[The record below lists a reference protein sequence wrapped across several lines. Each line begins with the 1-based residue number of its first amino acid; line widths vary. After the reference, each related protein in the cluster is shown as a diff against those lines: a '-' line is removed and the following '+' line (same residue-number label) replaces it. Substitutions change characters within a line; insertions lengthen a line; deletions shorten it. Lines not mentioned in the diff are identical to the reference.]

1 MNRHLGISVDHM
13 DLNFVLQNNINWIQI
28 SNKFSS
34 AKDITSLLKICQN
47 HPLKISYMF
56 PVFNQNNPEMIFFLS
71 NEKRLRDATMEI
83 LEENLSMAKS
93 LPTEHVVVNL
103 ISPLITDID
112 KSLIDQTIVELEE
125 LAYKYEI
132 PILIHL
138 EDYSLFEGS
147 NIIKDIMD
155 STSLRLSIDINK
167 FYRFSSINKLNFKV
181 ELNSI
186 IQYVKLINITF
197 DVDYLILQDTLNYMY
212 DKISRIPIIIKTR
225 NKNQKQQIYHK
236 VKSIREIVV
245 KEKAFN

>member
-1 MNRHLGISVDHM
+1 
-13 DLNFVLQNNINWIQI
+13 
-28 SNKFSS
+28 
-34 AKDITSLLKICQN
+34 
-47 HPLKISYMF
+47 
-56 PVFNQNNPEMIFFLS
+56 
-71 NEKRLRDATMEI
+71 
-83 LEENLSMAKS
+83 
-93 LPTEHVVVNL
+93 
-103 ISPLITDID
+103 
-112 KSLIDQTIVELEE
+112 
-125 LAYKYEI
+125 
-132 PILIHL
+132 
-138 EDYSLFEGS
+138 
-147 NIIKDIMD
+147 MD